1 MDDPGMKRAEN
12 LARAVLDGG
21 AHRAAAERDLCELL
35 GPRVHLFAFRR
46 LRSYA
51 DAADVTQETLSIVMD
66 ALRKNKLQ
74 DAARIAQFALGTS
87 RHLVS
92 RAIRGERMRR
102 ALQDVMVDA
111 TSTAVSPPELWSLD
125 FRTMLQCLEKLG
137 ERDRRVVGMTFHDDR
152 TADEIAT
159 SIGLTTAN
167 VRVIRHRALVQLRHC
182 VEANGTGGA
191 A

>member
-1 MDDPGMKRAEN
+1 MDDLGMKRAED

-35 GPRVHLFAFRR
+35 APRVHLFALRR

-51 DAADVTQETLSIVMD
+51 DAADVTQETLGIVIE
-66 ALRKNKLQ
+66 ALRQNTLH
-74 DAARIAQFALGTS
+74 DAARVAQFALGTG

-92 RAIRGERMRR
+92 RLIRGERMRR
-102 ALQDVMVDA
+102 ALQDVMAEA
-111 TSTAVSPPELWSLD
+111 TPSTVSPPELWSLD
-125 FRTMLQCLEKLG
+125 FRTLLECLEKLG
-137 ERDRRVVGMTFHDDR
+137 ERERRVVGMTFHDDR
-152 TADEIAT
+152 TAEEIAT
-159 SIGLTTAN
+159 AIGLTTAN

-182 VEANGTGGA
+182 VDANGKGGA

>member
-1 MDDPGMKRAEN
+1 MDDRGMKRAED
-12 LARAVLDGG
+12 LARAALDGG
-21 AHRAAAERDLCELL
+21 AHRAPAERELCELL
-35 GPRVHLFAFRR
+35 GPRVHLFALRR

-51 DAADVTQETLSIVMD
+51 DAADVTQETLSIVID

-74 DAARIAQFALGTS
+74 DAGRIAQFALGTG

-92 RAIRGERMRR
+92 RVIRGERRRR
-102 ALQDVMVDA
+102 ALQDVMA
-111 TSTAVSPPELWSLD
+111 ETASTAVSPPELWSLD

-167 VRVIRHRALVQLRHC
+167 VRVIRHRALVQLRLC
-182 VEANGTGGA
+182 VDSNRTGGA

>member
-1 MDDPGMKRAEN
+1 MDDAGMKRPEN
-12 LARAVLDGG
+12 LARALLDGG

-66 ALRKNKLQ
+66 ALRKNKVQ

-92 RAIRGERMRR
+92 RVLRGERMRR
-102 ALQDVMVDA
+102 ALQDVMADA

-125 FRTMLQCLEKLG
+125 FRTMLQCLERLG
-137 ERDRRVVGMTFHDDR
+137 ERDRRVVELTFHDDR

-182 VEANGTGGA
+182 VDANSTGGA

>member
-1 MDDPGMKRAEN
+1 MDDPGTKRAED

-35 GPRVHLFAFRR
+35 GPRLHLFAFRR

-51 DAADVTQETLSIVMD
+51 DAADVTQETLSIVVN
-66 ALRKNKLQ
+66 ALRNGKVE

-92 RAIRGERMRR
+92 RVIRGERMRR
-102 ALQDVMVDA
+102 ALRDVMAED
-111 TSTAVSPPELWSLD
+111 TSKAISPPELWSLD
-125 FRTMLQCLEKLG
+125 FRTLVRCLEKLG
-137 ERDRRVVGMTFHDDR
+137 ERDRRVVSMTFHEDR

-159 SIGLTTAN
+159 TIGLSTAN
-167 VRVIRHRALVQLRHC
+167 VRVIRHRALVQLRDC
-182 VEANGTGGA
+182 VDANSTGGA
-191 A
+191 T

>member
-1 MDDPGMKRAEN
+1 MDDPGIKRAED

-21 AHRAAAERDLCELL
+21 ANRAAAERDLCELL

-66 ALRKNKLQ
+66 ALRRHKLQ
-74 DAARIAQFALGTS
+74 DAARIAQFALGTG

-92 RAIRGERMRR
+92 RVIRGERMRR
-102 ALQDVMVDA
+102 ALQDVMADA

-137 ERDRRVVGMTFHDDR
+137 ERDRRVLGMTFHDDR

-159 SIGLTTAN
+159 LIGLTTAN

-182 VEANGTGGA
+182 VDANSTGGA

>member
-1 MDDPGMKRAEN
+1 MDDPGTKRAED

-35 GPRVHLFAFRR
+35 GPRVHLFALRR

-74 DAARIAQFALGTS
+74 DAARIAQFALGTG

-92 RAIRGERMRR
+92 RVIRGERMRR
-102 ALQDVMVDA
+102 ALQDVMADA

-182 VEANGTGGA
+182 VDANSTGGA

>member
-1 MDDPGMKRAEN
+1 MDDPGMKRAET

-74 DAARIAQFALGTS
+74 DAARVAQFALATG

-92 RAIRGERMRR
+92 RVIRGERMRR
-102 ALQDVMVDA
+102 ALQDVMADA
-111 TSTAVSPPELWSLD
+111 TSAAVSPPELWSLD

-152 TADEIAT
+152 TAEEIAA

-182 VEANGTGGA
+182 VEANSTGGA

>member
-21 AHRAAAERDLCELL
+21 AYRVAAERDLCELL

-51 DAADVTQETLSIVMD
+51 DAADVTQETLSIVIST
-66 ALRKNKLQ
+66 LRNNKLQ

-92 RAIRGERMRR
+92 RVIRGKRMRR
-102 ALQDVMVDA
+102 ALQDVMADA
-111 TSTAVSPPELWSLD
+111 TSTAVSPPERWSLD
-125 FRTMLQCLEKLG
+125 FRTLLQCLDKLG
-137 ERDRRVVGMTFHDDR
+137 ERDRRVVGMTFHDDL
-152 TADEIAT
+152 TAADIAT

-182 VEANGTGGA
+182 VDAHSTGGA